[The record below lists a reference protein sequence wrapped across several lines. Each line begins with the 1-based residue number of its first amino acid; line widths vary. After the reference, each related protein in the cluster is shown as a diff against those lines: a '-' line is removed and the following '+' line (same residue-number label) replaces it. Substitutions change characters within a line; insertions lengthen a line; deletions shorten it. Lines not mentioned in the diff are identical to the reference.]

1 MTNPNRGEMLITLG
15 EKTWNSRV
23 TMDGL
28 ARIEAF
34 CGYGIIKILGK
45 LTEGDLTTTEICG
58 IIHPIVKGGGNDVS
72 MKDIQK
78 AVWDAGLAD
87 AMRVC
92 GEVLASAL
100 NAGQDEGNEATA

>member
-1 MTNPNRGEMLITLG
+1 
-15 EKTWNSRV
+15 
-23 TMDGL
+23 
-28 ARIEAF
+28 
-34 CGYGIIKILGK
+34 
-45 LTEGDLTTTEICG
+45 
-58 IIHPIVKGGGNDVS
+58 

-100 NAGQDEGNEATA
+100 STGKDEGNETTAGVV

>member
-58 IIHPIVKGGGNDVS
+58 IIHPQDFLLRMRPSGTLELC
-72 MKDIQK
+72 MLPT
-78 AVWDAGLAD
+78 WAG
-87 AMRVC
+87 
-92 GEVLASAL
+92 
-100 NAGQDEGNEATA
+100 

>member
-1 MTNPNRGEMLITLG
+1 M
-15 EKTWNSRV
+15 
-23 TMDGL
+23 
-28 ARIEAF
+28 
-34 CGYGIIKILGK
+34 
-45 LTEGDLTTTEICG
+45 
-58 IIHPIVKGGGNDVS
+58 KGGGNDVS

-100 NAGQDEGNEATA
+100 NAGQDEGNEATAGAA